1 MLGVYLLFIEKGVRQ
16 IHFERPF
23 LYDISKVGYNNSM
36 FTYSGDTKEFTH
48 TLIYD
53 NQKYTHSNRISQEPK
68 KRIWQITYAQEVGSH
83 HKKGW
88 VCLITCK
95 GD

>member
-1 MLGVYLLFIEKGVRQ
+1 
-16 IHFERPF
+16 
-23 LYDISKVGYNNSM
+23 M
-36 FTYSGDTKEFTH
+36 FTYSGDTKEFTN

-53 NQKYTHSNRISQEPK
+53 NQKYTHSNRISQESK